1 MKNVLIIDAP
11 AMLREFLTE
20 KLSAEKVAVE
30 SADSKRDAIARA
42 FSILPDIIILNIEQ
56 SLEELYEFLSKKKN
70 DVNGKKIPIIMT
82 GPVLEKEEL
91 SDLAQYGVIK
101 YFAKP
106 VKFDVFFE
114 SIGRVLRMPF
124 VIDDTPCILDIHLS
138 KNIIFIEIA
147 LGLNHEKIAML
158 KYRLSEIIEKN
169 HLVMPTVILML
180 TSLSLSFV
188 DGYNLEYLFESVT
201 TDNRILKKNIKVLSL
216 DSIAKEFIEG
226 HTELNG
232 IEVVKNISSVL
243 NSLVEA
249 NVTSNAQNVIADT
262 LLVPEKDE
270 SSTSFEMRFSP
281 ADSSEDPKK
290 KIAAKIAV
298 IDADPAVCQSLLNVF
313 QSISNEISVFQD
325 GSQFIQSLSQKKYDI
340 AVMEIYLSGINGF
353 QILQTL
359 IDKKIQLDVIVYSQ
373 ITQKEYI
380 MQSLRLGAKSYI
392 LKPQK
397 PEVVFQKVVEILNA
411 KQ

>member
-11 AMLREFLTE
+11 VMLREFLTE

-30 SADSKRDAIARA
+30 SADSQRDAATRM
-42 FSILPDIIILNIEQ
+42 FSILPDLIILNVEK
-56 SLEELYEFLSKKKN
+56 SVEDVFEFLSKKKN
-70 DVNGKKIPIIMT
+70 DVNGKKIPIIMC
-82 GPVLEKEEL
+82 GPVLEKGEVA
-91 SDLAQYGVIK
+91 DLAQYGVIK

-106 VKFDVFFE
+106 IKFDIFFE

-124 VIDDTPCILDIHLS
+124 SVDDTPCILDIHLS

-158 KYRLSEIIEKN
+158 KYRLSDIIEKN
-169 HLVMPTVILML
+169 HLAMPTIILML

-188 DGYNLEYLFESVT
+188 DGYNLEYLFETVT
-201 TDNRILKKNIKVLSL
+201 SDNRILKKNIKVLSL
-216 DSIAKEFIEG
+216 DSITKEFIEG

-232 IEVVKNISSVL
+232 IEVVENLSNVL
-243 NSLVEA
+243 NSLVEG
-249 NVTSNAQNVIADT
+249 NVTTDAQDVIADT

-270 SSTSFEMRFSP
+270 SSSTIEMRFS
-281 ADSSEDPKK
+281 ADSESEKEKK
-290 KIAAKIAV
+290 KMSAKIAV
-298 IDADPAVCQSLLNVF
+298 VDSDPAVCQSLLNVL
-313 QSISNEISVFQD
+313 QSISNEISVFQN
-325 GSQFIQSLSQKKYDI
+325 GTQFVQSLSQKNYDI
-340 AVMEIYLSGINGF
+340 AIMEIYLPGINGF
-353 QILQTL
+353 QILKTL
-359 IDKKIQLDVIVYSQ
+359 LDKNISLDVIVYSQ

-380 MQSLRLGAKSYI
+380 MQTLRLGAKSYI

-411 KQ
+411 K

>member
-30 SADSKRDAIARA
+30 TADSQRDAVART
-42 FSILPDIIILNIEQ
+42 FSILPDLIILNVEK
-56 SLEELYEFLSKKKN
+56 SVEDLFEFLSKKKN
-70 DVNGKKIPIIMT
+70 DVNGKKIPIIMC
-82 GPVLEKEEL
+82 GPVLEKEEVA
-91 SDLAQYGVIK
+91 DLAQYGVIK

-106 VKFDVFFE
+106 IKFDIFFE

-124 VIDDTPCILDIHLS
+124 AVDDTPCILDIHLS

-158 KYRLSEIIEKN
+158 KYRLSDIIEKN
-169 HLVMPTVILML
+169 HLAMPTVILML

-201 TDNRILKKNIKVLSL
+201 SDNRILKKNIKVLSL
-216 DSIAKEFIEG
+216 DSITKEFIEG

-232 IEVVKNISSVL
+232 IEVVENLSNVL
-243 NSLVEA
+243 NSLVEG
-249 NVTSNAQNVIADT
+249 NVTADAQDVIADT
-262 LLVPEKDE
+262 LLVPEKDVS
-270 SSTSFEMRFSP
+270 SSTIEMRFS
-281 ADSSEDPKK
+281 ADSESEKEKK
-290 KIAAKIAV
+290 KMSAKIAV
-298 IDADPAVCQSLLNVF
+298 VDSDPAVCQSLLNVL
-313 QSISNEISVFQD
+313 QSISNEISVFQN
-325 GSQFIQSLSQKKYDI
+325 GTQFVQSLSQKKYDI
-340 AVMEIYLSGINGF
+340 AIMEIYLPGINGF
-353 QILQTL
+353 QILKTL
-359 IDKKIQLDVIVYSQ
+359 IDKNISLDVIVYSQ

-380 MQSLRLGAKSYI
+380 MQTLRLGAKSYI

-397 PEVVFQKVVEILNA
+397 LEIVFQKVVEILNA
-411 KQ
+411 K

>member
-30 SADSKRDAIARA
+30 TADSQRDAVART
-42 FSILPDIIILNIEQ
+42 FSILPDLIILNVEK
-56 SLEELYEFLSKKKN
+56 SVEDLFEFLSKKKN
-70 DVNGKKIPIIMT
+70 DVNGKKIPIIMC
-82 GPVLEKEEL
+82 GPVLEKEEVA
-91 SDLAQYGVIK
+91 DLAQYGVIK

-106 VKFDVFFE
+106 IKFDIFFE

-124 VIDDTPCILDIHLS
+124 AVDDTPYILDIHLS

-158 KYRLSEIIEKN
+158 KYRLSDIIEKN
-169 HLVMPTVILML
+169 HLAMPTVILML

-201 TDNRILKKNIKVLSL
+201 SDNRILKKNIKVLSL
-216 DSIAKEFIEG
+216 DSITKEFIEG

-232 IEVVKNISSVL
+232 IEVVENLSNVL
-243 NSLVEA
+243 NSLVEG
-249 NVTSNAQNVIADT
+249 NVTADAQDVIADT
-262 LLVPEKDE
+262 LLVPEKDVS
-270 SSTSFEMRFSP
+270 SSTIEMRFS
-281 ADSSEDPKK
+281 ADSESEKEKK
-290 KIAAKIAV
+290 KMSAKIAV
-298 IDADPAVCQSLLNVF
+298 VDSDPAVCQSLLNVL
-313 QSISNEISVFQD
+313 QSISNEISVFQN
-325 GSQFIQSLSQKKYDI
+325 GTQFVQSLSQKKYDI
-340 AVMEIYLSGINGF
+340 AIMEIYLPGINGF
-353 QILQTL
+353 QILKTL
-359 IDKKIQLDVIVYSQ
+359 IDKNISLDVIVYSQ

-380 MQSLRLGAKSYI
+380 MQTLRLGAKSYI

-397 PEVVFQKVVEILNA
+397 LEIVFQKVVEILNA
-411 KQ
+411 K

>member
-30 SADSKRDAIARA
+30 TADSQRDAVART
-42 FSILPDIIILNIEQ
+42 FSILPDLIILNVEK
-56 SLEELYEFLSKKKN
+56 SVEDLFEFLSKKKN
-70 DVNGKKIPIIMT
+70 DVNGKKIPIIMC
-82 GPVLEKEEL
+82 GPVLEKEEVA
-91 SDLAQYGVIK
+91 DLAQYGVIK

-106 VKFDVFFE
+106 IKFDIFFE

-124 VIDDTPCILDIHLS
+124 AVDDTPCILDIHLS

-158 KYRLSEIIEKN
+158 KYRLSDIIEKN
-169 HLVMPTVILML
+169 HLAMPTVILML

-201 TDNRILKKNIKVLSL
+201 SDNRILKKNIKVLSL
-216 DSIAKEFIEG
+216 DSITKEFIEG

-232 IEVVKNISSVL
+232 IEVVENLSNVL
-243 NSLVEA
+243 NSLVEG
-249 NVTSNAQNVIADT
+249 NVTADAQDVIADT
-262 LLVPEKDE
+262 LLVPEKDVS
-270 SSTSFEMRFSP
+270 SSTIEMRFS
-281 ADSSEDPKK
+281 ADSESEKEKK
-290 KIAAKIAV
+290 KMSAKIAV
-298 IDADPAVCQSLLNVF
+298 VDSDPAVCQSLLNVL
-313 QSISNEISVFQD
+313 QSISNEISVFQN
-325 GSQFIQSLSQKKYDI
+325 GTQFVQSLSQKKYDI
-340 AVMEIYLSGINGF
+340 AIMEIYLPGINGF
-353 QILQTL
+353 QILKTL
-359 IDKKIQLDVIVYSQ
+359 IDKNISLDVIVYSQ

-380 MQSLRLGAKSYI
+380 MQTLRLGAKSYI

-397 PEVVFQKVVEILNA
+397 PEIVFQKVVEILNA
-411 KQ
+411 K

>member
-30 SADSKRDAIARA
+30 TADSQRDAVART
-42 FSILPDIIILNIEQ
+42 FSILPDLIILNVEK
-56 SLEELYEFLSKKKN
+56 SVEDLFEFLSKKKN
-70 DVNGKKIPIIMT
+70 DVNGKKIPIIMC
-82 GPVLEKEEL
+82 GPVLEKEEVA
-91 SDLAQYGVIK
+91 DLAQYGVIK

-106 VKFDVFFE
+106 IKFDIFFE

-124 VIDDTPCILDIHLS
+124 AVDDTPCILDIHLS

-158 KYRLSEIIEKN
+158 KYRLSDILEKK
-169 HLVMPTVILML
+169 HLAMPPVILML

-201 TDNRILKKNIKVLSL
+201 SDNRILKKNIKVLSL
-216 DSIAKEFIEG
+216 DSITKEFIEG

-232 IEVVKNISSVL
+232 IEVVENLSNVL
-243 NSLVEA
+243 NSLVEG
-249 NVTSNAQNVIADT
+249 NVTADAQDVIADT
-262 LLVPEKDE
+262 LLVPEKDVS
-270 SSTSFEMRFSP
+270 SSTIEMRFS
-281 ADSSEDPKK
+281 ADSESEKEKK
-290 KIAAKIAV
+290 KMSAKIAV
-298 IDADPAVCQSLLNVF
+298 VDSDPAVCQSLLNVL
-313 QSISNEISVFQD
+313 QSISNEISVFQN
-325 GSQFIQSLSQKKYDI
+325 GTQFVQSLSQKKYDI
-340 AVMEIYLSGINGF
+340 AIMEIYLPGINGF
-353 QILQTL
+353 QILKTL
-359 IDKKIQLDVIVYSQ
+359 IDKNISLDVIVYSQ

-380 MQSLRLGAKSYI
+380 MQTLRLGAKSYI

-397 PEVVFQKVVEILNA
+397 PEIVFQKVVEILNA
-411 KQ
+411 K